1 MTVTAADISIVD
13 TAADGLS
20 ALVKCSDAA
29 CGSCICADTVG
40 AVHCIDQIT
49 AGCTYHTACVS
60 MSCTYLFCIAGK
72 LRAVTFCSK
81 RALIDTDDTT
91 DFFIT
96 SYRHAGAY
104 CGQFSFGIRCTI
116 DQDRTTSFI
125 KADYTADTG
134 SIITADRSCH
144 RILTFILN
152 LDTSAVTSC
161 HTAHIIASAGDIC
174 QTAVLF
180 QGSVQHIP
188 CNNTAQRMFTRDS
201 FILCS
206 AAVLDRTCIIGYFFI
221 TPLCIIIAS
230 DIDRRNTTQ
239 IAQSRITKVVIET
252 AVIDQSAVQSDDTAD
267 TGESGHGSRIGAVIY
282 HLIFQI
288 DTDDTAHKMQLD
300 LLCVRRKVI
309 SSNFLTVNKVCQFY
323 IVCVS
328 KDQGQTSLVPAV
340 LDDQSTVF
348 FTVAND
354 TACVE
359 TCLDRD
365 VVGRC
370 VKRLFIIFC
379 CDSQFLFIRGFYC
392 NSRNQILVQSRQ
404 DPVTVTVLLTVCFQR
419 FPDGSI

>member
-1 MTVTAADISIVD
+1 MT
-13 TAADGLS
+13 
-20 ALVKCSDAA
+20 
-29 CGSCICADTVG
+29 
-40 AVHCIDQIT
+40 
-49 AGCTYHTACVS
+49 
-60 MSCTYLFCIAGK
+60 CTYLFCIAGK

-81 RALIDTDDTT
+81 RALIDTDDTAYP
-91 DFFIT
+91 FIADHG
-96 SYRHAGAY
+96 HAGAY

-134 SIITADRSCH
+134 SVVASDGSRYRIIA
-144 RILTFILN
+144 FIFNLN
-152 LDTSAVTSC
+152 ASTVTSC

-174 QTAVLF
+174 KTAVLF

-188 CNNTAQRMFTRDS
+188 GNDTANGS
-201 FILCS
+201 LAGNGFILCCT
-206 AAVLDRTCIIGYFFI
+206 AFFNGTGVIGHTCSIR
-221 TPLCIIIAS
+221 PLICIIAS

-252 AVIDQSAVQSDDTAD
+252 AVIDQTAVQSDDTAD
-267 TGESGHGSRIGAVIY
+267 TGESGHGSGVGTMIH

-288 DTDDTAHKMQLD
+288 DTDNTAHEMQFD

-323 IVCVS
+323 IVCAA

-340 LDDQSTVF
+340 LDDQITVF